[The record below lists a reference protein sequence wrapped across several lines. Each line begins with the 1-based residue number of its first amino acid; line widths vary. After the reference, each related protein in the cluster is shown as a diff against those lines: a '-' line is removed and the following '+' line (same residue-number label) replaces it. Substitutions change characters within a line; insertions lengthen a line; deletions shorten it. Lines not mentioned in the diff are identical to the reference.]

1 MDSPTISAIA
11 ALGGAALGGVTSL
24 ATTWLSQQS
33 QARAQQLTHKISRRE
48 ELYKGFIEE
57 ASKSYADAL
66 IHELSDATKLV
77 ALYAMISRM
86 RVMSAKATI
95 AAADEAVRTIIKT
108 YGAPNKALTDLY
120 DLADRGE
127 MDVLR
132 AFSESARK
140 ELNELAL

>member
-1 MDSPTISAIA
+1 MDSATISALA
-11 ALGGAALGGVTSL
+11 ALGGAILGGLTSF

-48 ELYKGFIEE
+48 DLYKAFIEE

-66 IHELSDATKLV
+66 IHNLSDATKLV
-77 ALYAMISRM
+77 ALYAMVSRM
-86 RVMSAKATI
+86 RVMSSNATI
-95 AAADEAVRTIIKT
+95 TAADEAVRTIIKT
-108 YGAPNKALTDLY
+108 YGAPNKALTDLH

-127 MDVLR
+127 MDVLK

-140 ELNELAL
+140 ELNGLAM

>member
-1 MDSPTISAIA
+1 MDSATISALA
-11 ALGGAALGGVTSL
+11 ALGGAILGGLTSF

-48 ELYKGFIEE
+48 DLYKAFIEE

-66 IHELSDATKLV
+66 IHNLSDPTKLV
-77 ALYAMISRM
+77 ALYAMVSRM

-95 AAADEAVRTIIKT
+95 AAADEAVRMIIKT
-108 YGAPNKALTDLY
+108 YGEPNRALTDLH

-127 MDVLR
+127 MDILR
-132 AFSESARK
+132 AFGESARE
-140 ELNELAL
+140 ELNQLAM